1 MPSLA
6 ETSQEHQDQ
15 LVRHVERL
23 HALAEMVDAN
33 TSFAL
38 RAGLEEEYRF
48 VEDQL
53 VPHMAAIETTLYDRL
68 EQVMVGRH
76 SMDPMRR
83 EHEELRRLVATL
95 GRCRARLTAGDL
107 DPADAMTL
115 RRVLYRMYSLL
126 RVHLAEE
133 ALYLRVL
140 DENLTDEEK
149 ATLARG
155 IDHAAGQRL

>member
-6 ETSQEHQDQ
+6 ETSQAHQDQ
-15 LVRHVERL
+15 LVQHVERL
-23 HALAEMVDAN
+23 HALAEMVDAD

-38 RAGLEEEYRF
+38 RAGLEEESRF
-48 VEDQL
+48 VEDEL

-68 EQVMVGRH
+68 ERLMEGRH
-76 SMDPMRR
+76 SMTPMRH
-83 EHEELRRLVATL
+83 EHDELRRLVGAL
-95 GRCRARLTAGDL
+95 GVYRELSAAGHL
-107 DPADAMTL
+107 DPVDAMAL
-115 RRVLYRMYSLL
+115 RRVLYRMHSLL